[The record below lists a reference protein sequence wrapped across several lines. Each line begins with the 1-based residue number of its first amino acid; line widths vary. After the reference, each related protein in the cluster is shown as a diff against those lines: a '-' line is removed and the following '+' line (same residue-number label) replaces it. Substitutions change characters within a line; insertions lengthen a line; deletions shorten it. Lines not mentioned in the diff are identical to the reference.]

1 MNIWRRLSQICILL
15 LIGIAAT
22 VAGLLIA
29 EKSAWLVIIV
39 YWLVLTGKNLC
50 DWLGR

>member
-15 LIGIAAT
+15 LIAIAAI

-29 EKSAWLVIIV
+29 GKSAWLVIIV
-39 YWLVLTGKNLC
+39 YWLVLTGKNVC